1 MTSVLEVWSVVQTI
15 VDLNFRQVMIVAR
28 KVIDADVFSYNTYK
42 YNTKDIIYVL
52 YSILHFWLITLPGGC
67 PNGYVERQGDL
78 PGWGTDIGSA
88 LDLSRQECAEKC
100 DGASSCMSF
109 EHSDTE
115 MKCNLNKIAEPSQG
129 PFRDYVFCTKMG
141 KTINLVNVSMYLLY

>member
-1 MTSVLEVWSVVQTI
+1 M
-15 VDLNFRQVMIVAR
+15 
-28 KVIDADVFSYNTYK
+28 
-42 YNTKDIIYVL
+42 

-88 LDLSRQECAEKC
+88 LDLTRQECAEKC
-100 DGASSCMSF
+100 DGENSCMSF

-141 KTINLVNVSMYLLY
+141 KTINLVNVSMYL